1 MASFAT
7 AVRDERI
14 GYELQPCLVD
24 SSLFHPY
31 LVGKKIE
38 RVLFVMVGGR
48 QKWRS
53 DVSPPLGL
61 MYLSAALKQARPD
74 IDTRIHNMKLDNT
87 SGLALAELA
96 TDFAPDLIGLSVL
109 SASSNVLPKAV
120 FALKNALPDVP
131 IVLGG
136 PHASAVGLQAF
147 NEAPFDFLVQGE
159 GEEAIV
165 QLVEAL
171 ENGPTEFRDP
181 FEFETSD
188 EDPMFALLRDV
199 EGLCFPS
206 GRDLV
211 KKPYARKIEDIE
223 ALPFPDWDA
232 IDFSEYARNQSMA
245 PIGFRRYANLMT
257 SRGCPFRCIYC
268 HDHLGKSFRARSPS
282 LVVDE
287 IEILYRKYKI
297 KHFEIIDDI
306 FNFNKKR
313 TIEICREIKRRK
325 LKIRIAF
332 PNGLRGDLLDE
343 EVIDALAEA
352 GTHFI
357 SFAVE
362 TATPRLQKLV
372 RKHNR
377 LEILKKN
384 IDYAVSRKIFSYGFF
399 MIGFPTETREEMAAT
414 IEFACTSKLNA
425 ASFFIV
431 TPFGGTELYHR
442 LADQPDKRD
451 VLFDD
456 YDYDSGKANCS
467 ELPDA
472 ELMAIHRHA
481 YRRFYLNP
489 RRIWLFFRGVLANID
504 TLPGFLRMLLGR
516 FPLILRKLIR

>member
-1 MASFAT
+1 MLPHTKVIRSET
-7 AVRDERI
+7 LD
-14 GYELQPCLVD
+14 YELLPGPANV
-24 SSLFHPY
+24 SRFRPY
-31 LVGKKIE
+31 FVGKKIE
-38 RVLFVMVGGR
+38 RVLLVMVGGR
-48 QKWRS
+48 QMGRN

-61 MYLSAALKQARPD
+61 MYLSAALKQARPA
-74 IDTRIHNMKLDNT
+74 TLTQIHNMKLDNT
-87 SGLALAELA
+87 SCVELA
-96 TDFAPDLIGLSVL
+96 KLAKDFAPDLIGLSVL

-120 FALKNALPDVP
+120 FALKDTLPDIP

-136 PHASAVGLQAF
+136 PHASAVGVQAF
-147 NEAPFDFLVQGE
+147 DAAPIDFLVQGE
-159 GEEAIV
+159 GEEALI
-165 QLVEAL
+165 QLIESL
-171 ENGPTEFRDP
+171 EDGAPKLRDP
-181 FEFETSD
+181 FEFQASD
-188 EDPMFALLRDV
+188 EDPMFPVLKDV

-206 GRDLV
+206 GGDLV
-211 KKPYARKIEDIE
+211 KKPYARKIENVE

-232 IDFSEYARNQSMA
+232 IDFSEYAKNQSMA
-245 PIGFRRYANLMT
+245 PMGYRRYANLMT

-268 HDHLGKSFRARSPS
+268 HDHLGKSFRARSPV

-287 IEILYRKYKI
+287 IEILYRKYNI

-313 TIEICREIKRRK
+313 TIEICNEIKRRK

-332 PNGLRGDLLDE
+332 PNGLRGDLLDK

-384 IDYAVSRKIFSYGFF
+384 IDYAVSKNIFSYGFF
-399 MIGFPTETREEMAAT
+399 MLGFPTETREEMAAT

-431 TPFGGTELYHR
+431 TPFGGTELFHR
-442 LADQPDKRD
+442 LADQPGKRD

-456 YDYDSGKANCS
+456 YDFESGKANCS
-467 ELPDA
+467 ELSYE
-472 ELMAIHRHA
+472 ELMSIHRRA
-481 YRRFYLNP
+481 YRRFYLSA
-489 RRIWLFFRGVLANID
+489 RRIWLFSRGVLVNWD
-504 TLPGFLRMLLGR
+504 TFPGFLRMVFGR
-516 FPLILRKLIR
+516 LPYILSKFLK

>member
-1 MASFAT
+1 MPPYAT
-7 AVRDERI
+7 VVRSDNI
-14 GYELQPCLVD
+14 DYELLPDPANV
-24 SSLFHPY
+24 SGFRPY
-31 LVGKKIE
+31 IVGKRIE
-38 RVLFVMVGGR
+38 RVLLVMVGAR
-48 QKWRS
+48 QKGRT

-61 MYLSAALKQARPD
+61 MYLSAVLKLARA
-74 IDTRIHNMKLDNT
+74 DTVTQIHNMKLENT
-87 SGLALAELA
+87 SCLELA
-96 TDFAPDLIGLSVL
+96 KLAMDFAPDLIGLSVL

-120 FALKNALPDVP
+120 LALKDALPDVP

-136 PHASAVGLQAF
+136 PHASAVGVQAF
-147 NEAPFDFLVQGE
+147 NEAPIDFLVQGE
-159 GEEAIV
+159 GEEALV
-165 QLVEAL
+165 QLIESL
-171 ENGPTEFRDP
+171 EGGAPRLRDP
-181 FEFETSD
+181 FAFQAST
-188 EDPMFALLRDV
+188 EDPMFSLFRDV

-206 GRDLV
+206 GGNLV
-211 KKPYARKIEDIE
+211 KKPYARKIENIE
-223 ALPFPDWDA
+223 ALPYPDWGA
-232 IDFSEYARNQSMA
+232 IDFSEYAKNQSMA
-245 PIGFRRYANLMT
+245 PMGFRRYANVMT

-287 IEILYRKYKI
+287 IEILYREYNI

-313 TIEICREIKRRK
+313 TIEICNEIKRRK

-384 IDYAVSRKIFSYGFF
+384 IDYAVSKRIFSYGFF
-399 MIGFPTETREEMAAT
+399 MLGFPTETREEMAAT
-414 IEFACTSKLNA
+414 IEFACSSKLNA

-431 TPFGGTELYHR
+431 TPFGGTELFHR
-442 LADQPDKRD
+442 LADQPGKRD
-451 VLFDD
+451 VLFND
-456 YDYDSGKANCS
+456 YDFESGKANCS
-467 ELPDA
+467 ELSYE
-472 ELMAIHRHA
+472 ELMSIHRQA
-481 YRRFYLNP
+481 YRRFYLSA
-489 RRIWLFFRGVLANID
+489 RRIWLFLRGLLANWD
-504 TLPGFLRMLLGR
+504 TLPGFLRMVLGR
-516 FPLILRKLIR
+516 IPYVVSKFIR